1 MDTPSQGRC
10 QTRPWAV
17 FAGPRRLQPGRESGS
32 RSRGGH
38 SAEQGAQIVYNPV
51 GNWIPEVP
59 WYVSARSWGNAVSI
73 KSLDTSD
80 GVAAGAGRTLRSD
93 RSARVYSALLA
104 AILDHRLPPGTRL
117 PEDEI
122 GALFGVSRT
131 IARAALQAL
140 AHQRVVV
147 IEPNRGAQVAKPTV
161 VEAREVFEARSLLE
175 PRLAYLAAERA
186 TAADVS
192 RLTAHHRAEEKAL
205 RAGDQ
210 GKALLLSAR
219 FHELIAD
226 MADQE
231 ILAGFLRELMSR
243 SSLVIALYWRR
254 ADTVCERHAH
264 HELVEAIGQHKAKR
278 AADLMQSHLVDLFSG
293 LDLRDRPTP
302 KVKLRD
308 LL

>member
-1 MDTPSQGRC
+1 M
-10 QTRPWAV
+10 
-17 FAGPRRLQPGRESGS
+17 
-32 RSRGGH
+32 
-38 SAEQGAQIVYNPV
+38 
-51 GNWIPEVP
+51 
-59 WYVSARSWGNAVSI
+59 SI

-175 PRLAYLAAERA
+175 PRLAHLAAERA